1 MRVDQI
7 LCAAGP
13 VDGVTGQALAYRR
26 RLRGWGWLG
35 EDYAPVQ
42 AAGMPDGAVRMS
54 SLCAGVKGPRW
65 SRTERR

>member
-13 VDGVTGQALAYRR
+13 VDAVTGQALAYRALAAR
-26 RLRGWGWLG
+26 WGWEG

-42 AAGMPDGAVRMS
+42 AAGMPPGPSGRCGRCVP
-54 SLCAGVKGPRW
+54 AGPT
-65 SRTERR
+65 S